1 MRREETTS
9 FFFVGEQLA
18 GLQLLRPLR
27 IRALSE
33 IWYAARLDSGAPVA
47 IKFLRQDNPRR
58 DRFDDIAALLQRRES
73 PFLIHVFEHG
83 EIPPGMP
90 YAVMEYTDGGTL
102 RRRLEHGIF
111 PFSQAIHLLR
121 SMLLALTE
129 LHHHGVV
136 HRDIKPDNIWFVSD
150 GGIRLGDFGLAK
162 LPGFPEEPGGVFGTA
177 SYMSPEQARDST
189 AVDCRSDLYSLALV
203 LFEVL
208 TGRRFREKAD
218 FTVMLKRILSDR
230 SEPPIDLLRAAATE
244 KLAQL
249 LGRMMEYSPALR
261 PGSPAEALAELDA
274 MELPGGESPFN
285 SHPSVSGNRS

>member
-90 YAVMEYTDGGTL
+90 YAVMEYADGGTL

-121 SMLLALTE
+121 SMLLALTRKN
-129 LHHHGVV
+129 V
-136 HRDIKPDNIWFVSD
+136 H
-150 GGIRLGDFGLAK
+150 
-162 LPGFPEEPGGVFGTA
+162 
-177 SYMSPEQARDST
+177 
-189 AVDCRSDLYSLALV
+189 
-203 LFEVL
+203 
-208 TGRRFREKAD
+208 
-218 FTVMLKRILSDR
+218 
-230 SEPPIDLLRAAATE
+230 
-244 KLAQL
+244 
-249 LGRMMEYSPALR
+249 
-261 PGSPAEALAELDA
+261 AENKDDE
-274 MELPGGESPFN
+274 G
-285 SHPSVSGNRS
+285 